1 MSLQQ
6 AYKDISRELLPNI
19 LFPSID
25 EYHEALGK
33 YLESHVSKYIE
44 SIRNNNWLSMFE
56 VKLLPEVSE
65 MLD

>member
-6 AYKDISRELLPNI
+6 AYKDISRELLPNV
-19 LFPSID
+19 LFLSTD
-25 EYHEALGK
+25 EYRKALEK
-33 YLESHVSKYIE
+33 YLESHASKYIE

-56 VKLLPEVSE
+56 VKLLPEVSK

>member
-1 MSLQQ
+1 MYFFRQ
-6 AYKDISRELLPNI
+6 PMNI
-19 LFPSID
+19 VR
-25 EYHEALGK
+25 ALEK

-44 SIRNNNWLSMFE
+44 SIGNNNWLSMFE

>member
-6 AYKDISRELLPNI
+6 AYKDISRELLPNV
-19 LFPSID
+19 LFLSTD
-25 EYHEALGK
+25 EYREALEK
-33 YLESHVSKYIE
+33 YLESHASKYIK
-44 SIRNNNWLSMFE
+44 SIRNNNWLSMFK

>member
-6 AYKDISRELLPNI
+6 AYKDISRELLPNV
-19 LFPSID
+19 LFLSTD
-25 EYHEALGK
+25 EYRKALEK
-33 YLESHVSKYIE
+33 YLESHTSKYIE
-44 SIRNNNWLSMFE
+44 SIRNKNWLSMFE

>member
-6 AYKDISRELLPNI
+6 AYKDISRELLPNV
-19 LFPSID
+19 LFLSTD
-25 EYHEALGK
+25 EYREALEK
-33 YLESHVSKYIE
+33 YLESHASKYIE
-44 SIRNNNWLSMFE
+44 SIGNNNWLSMFE

>member
-6 AYKDISRELLPNI
+6 AYKDISRELLPNV
-19 LFPSID
+19 LFPSTD
-25 EYHEALGK
+25 EYCEALEK
-33 YLESHVSKYIE
+33 YLESHASKYIK
-44 SIRNNNWLSMFE
+44 SIENNNWLSMIE

>member
-6 AYKDISRELLPNI
+6 AYKDISRELLPNV
-19 LFPSID
+19 LFPSTD
-25 EYHEALGK
+25 EYREALEK
-33 YLESHVSKYIE
+33 YLESHALKYIE
-44 SIRNNNWLSMFE
+44 SIRNNNWLSIFE